1 MRVGVDIT
9 PLQAFAPGGIGTS
22 TYSTLK
28 ALAELEGVDLCL
40 FGTRPPV
47 IPFTDIKLDLPLPL
61 KLGHG
66 LLARSNIAWIQ
77 YGMRELLERNR
88 IDVFWGT
95 RHVLPRNAPGV
106 ARVATAY
113 DFWYET
119 HPEQQPFVNRTL
131 NRYVTSSFMSDA
143 DVVTAISDAIA
154 DQARRL
160 FPGAADRVRTVLLGV
175 DGRQFAKRTPDEVE
189 RVRGR
194 LGLQGDYVLALDVYN
209 PRKNVAAI
217 LDALAGLAAGSRSL
231 ELVAVGSPR
240 KTATEID
247 VAAKATALGI
257 GNRVRFAGDVGQD
270 ELAVLYSGA
279 LALVYPSFYEGF
291 GMPVLEAMTAG
302 TPVICSN
309 TSSLPQVAGDAA
321 LLVSPSGADEIARA
335 VEQLLSDDPLRA
347 RMIEAGL
354 ARAHELTWEATARG
368 MLHAFEDATDI
379 HRQRKAS

>member
-28 ALAELEGVDLCL
+28 ALAGLHGVDLCL
-40 FGTRPPV
+40 FGTREPV
-47 IPFTDIKLDLPLPL
+47 IPFTDIKLDLDLPL
-61 KLGHG
+61 KLGRG
-66 LLARSNIAWIQ
+66 VVAKSNIVWLQ

-95 RHVLPRNAPGV
+95 RHVLPRNAHGV

-119 HPEQQPFVNRTL
+119 HPEQQPLVNRML
-131 NRYVTSSFMSDA
+131 NRYVTSSFMSNA
-143 DVVTAISDAIA
+143 DVVTAISDAVA
-154 DQARRL
+154 DQARQL
-160 FPGAADRVRTVLLGV
+160 FPRAADRVRTVLLGV
-175 DGRQFAKRTPDEVE
+175 DARQFARRQDGEVE
-189 RVRGR
+189 RMRER
-194 LGLQGDYVLALDVYN
+194 LGVQGDYVLALDVYN
-209 PRKNVAAI
+209 PRKNVAAV
-217 LDALAGLAAGSRSL
+217 LDAIARLAATGRLL
-231 ELVAVGSPR
+231 ELVAVGRPR

-270 ELAVLYSGA
+270 ELALLYSGA
-279 LALVYPSFYEGF
+279 RALVYPSFYEGF

-302 TPVICSN
+302 TPVICSD
-309 TSSLPQVAGDAA
+309 TSSLPQAAGGAA
-321 LLVSPSGADEIARA
+321 LLVSPSSADEIARA
-335 VEQLLSDDPLRA
+335 VEQILSDDPLRA
-347 RMIEAGL
+347 GMIHAGL

-368 MLHAFEDATDI
+368 MLRAFEDAIDI
-379 HRQRKAS
+379 QRQRKAS